1 MAVSDDLE
9 RLNGR
14 ILVLEEWRK
23 DAKEILQKLD
33 SKVEAILE
41 IVRAQQH
48 CPEPGAC
55 RVLREQLAVVKVECA
70 DLIKRVEKL
79 EKWQTYL
86 TGFAAAVV
94 ALWSVIKV
102 IYPWVVKV
110 GAAP

>member
-41 IVRAQQH
+41 IVRGQQH
-48 CPEPGAC
+48 CPEPGLC
-55 RVLREQLAVVKVECA
+55 RVLRDQLAIVTEANVALVA
-70 DLIKRVEKL
+70 RVEKL

-86 TGFAAAVV
+86 TGFAAACVV
-94 ALWSVIKV
+94 LWSILKV

-110 GAAP
+110 GSVP